1 MKDHQ
6 RRDKPNRPDRDDITL
21 RQLTYQIFSL
31 VQKVKQM
38 SAELDRVAAEVAQ
51 NGEVID
57 SAVVLL
63 DKLAQLI
70 RDNAGNPAALN
81 KLADDL
87 DASGNKLAAAVAA
100 NTPAEEPPAP

>member
-1 MKDHQ
+1 
-6 RRDKPNRPDRDDITL
+6 
-21 RQLTYQIFSL
+21 
-31 VQKVKQM
+31 M